1 MQKTTVIK
9 DRPLVGVV
17 VDGISSYGRGILRG
31 VMRYANLERRW
42 LLYKDLRHSLN
53 SMAKWPRCDGMIAA
67 GVTTSRF
74 DQIRKQYKHC
84 IFCSGKGD
92 PAKSPVVA
100 LDDEAAGVMAAQHL
114 IDCRLQRFAF
124 YGASLIPG
132 RFHGFRAELERHELP
147 CTAAPVEL
155 PSEAEWLSHAKWP
168 RLIRWLQELPKPVGI
183 MAGDDTMAHDLA
195 AACLEA
201 GIAVPEQVAIIG
213 VNNDDLLCESAWPP
227 LSSIEADYSR
237 MGYHAAKVLDRLF
250 AGEVLAPEERLTR
263 LPPLGVVQRQSTNI
277 LAMDNPDLADAVRFI
292 REHACDPCTV
302 DDVLR
307 VVPVGRRWLER
318 QFLTQLG
325 RTPHDEIVRVRID
338 KARALL
344 LQPDMGL
351 IEIAHKCGYSGV
363 ANFHVAFKNL
373 VNNTPAAYRR
383 SARSGQRREDR

>member
-1 MQKTTVIK
+1 MKH
-9 DRPLVGVV
+9 RPLVGVI

-42 LLYKDLRHSLN
+42 LLYKDLRHSLT
-53 SMAKWPRCDGMIAA
+53 SMARWPKCDGMIVA
-67 GVTTSRF
+67 GVTITAF
-74 DQIRKQYKHC
+74 QQINKRYKNC
-84 IFCSGKGD
+84 IFCSGTGD
-92 PAKSPVVA
+92 PAFSPVVA
-100 LDDEAAGVMAAQHL
+100 LDDEAAGAMAAGHL
-114 IDCRLQRFAF
+114 MDCRLQRFAF
-124 YGASLIPG
+124 YGATMIPR
-132 RFHGFRAELERHELP
+132 RFEGFRAELERNEFT
-147 CTAAPVEL
+147 CAIVPVEL
-155 PSEAEWLSHAKWP
+155 PSEAEWLTHAKWP
-168 RLIRWLQELPKPVGI
+168 RLMQWLQELPKPAGI

-201 GIAVPEQVAIIG
+201 GIAVPEQIAIIG

-237 MGYHAAKVLDRLF
+237 MGYHAAKLLDRLF
-250 AGEVLAPEERLTR
+250 AGEVLTPEERLTR

-277 LAMDNPDLADAVRFI
+277 LALDNPDLAQAVRFI
-292 REHACDPCTV
+292 REHACDPCSV

-318 QFLTQLG
+318 QFLSKLG

-338 KARALL
+338 KARVLL
-344 LQPDMGL
+344 LQPEMGL
-351 IEIAHKCGYSGV
+351 IEIAQKCGYSGI

-383 SARSGQRREDR
+383 AALRGRR